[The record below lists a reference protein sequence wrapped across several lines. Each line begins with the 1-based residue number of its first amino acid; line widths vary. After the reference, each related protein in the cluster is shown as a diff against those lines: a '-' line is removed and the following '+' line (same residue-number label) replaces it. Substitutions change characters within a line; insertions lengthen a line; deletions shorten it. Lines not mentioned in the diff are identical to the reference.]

1 MEKTN
6 FPRTVKAYLPLIALF
21 LIMVFV
27 MPRSPK
33 FNYDYKKGSPWLY
46 ETLIAQFDFPIL
58 KTDEQIQAE
67 QEKNGSVVI
76 PYFRL
81 DAKVAA
87 HSGKALSSIDLGEW
101 SVVKPALADAMAA
114 VYAKGIVSSVNELD
128 TDSGEGLIFV
138 QKDRR
143 ASKVPVSEV
152 YAQEDAEAYLRDVI
166 VRSWPECNVDSLFTA
181 AGIGSLVE
189 PNLIYDAQT
198 TELVHDESVKYVSNT
213 QGVVK
218 VGQVIVSE
226 GEIVTAEI
234 EQLLKSYEQEY
245 DKSVGYVGSRGFMWV
260 GNVILAFSL
269 VLMLFLA
276 LCYCNFRVFDEY
288 NKYLYLLMI
297 FAVAAIA
304 SSLVAREDP
313 SMYY

>member
-87 HSGKALSSIDLGEW
+87 QSGNLISSMELGEW
-101 SVVKPALADAMAA
+101 SEVKPALADAMA
-114 VYAKGIVSSVNELD
+114 VLYSKGIVSSAKDLD
-128 TDSGEGLIFV
+128 RDSGDGLIFV

-152 YAQEDAEAYLRDVI
+152 YVQEDAEAYLREVI
-166 VRSWPECNVDSLFTA
+166 VTSWPECNVDSLFTA
-181 AGIGSLVE
+181 AGIGSLVV
-189 PNLIYDAQT
+189 PNLIYDSQT

-234 EQLLKSYEQEY
+234 EQLLKSYELEY
-245 DKSVGYVGSRGFMWV
+245 DKSVGYAGSRGFMWV

-269 VLMLFLA
+269 VLVL
-276 LCYCNFRVFDEY
+276 
-288 NKYLYLLMI
+288 
-297 FAVAAIA
+297 
-304 SSLVAREDP
+304 
-313 SMYY
+313 